1 MKAPPLPPAPYPT
14 THEERE
20 EWSRSGTPRHLAPWE
35 PGTPDKTADGL
46 LKQALAHRKGKP

>member
-14 THEERE
+14 TQAERLA
-20 EWSRSGTPRHLAPWE
+20 WLDHGTPEHLAPWQ
-35 PGTPDKTADGL
+35 PGSPDKTADGL